1 VSSAN
6 EQWRLF
12 LALPT
17 TDEVQACV
25 SDAQLA
31 LRAHRLP
38 VRWVDEELTHITVKF
53 LGDTPRDRVD
63 ALKEQLAAAVAG
75 HNASRLATA
84 ELGAFPNPRKPYVL
98 WLGVGGELAA
108 VQALAGS
115 IDDVAAQFDVE
126 RSHRPFRPHVT
137 IGRWRYQD
145 GQAFDITEL
154 LRETAIPSAP
164 LPVERVQLIR
174 SILRARGPEYTVI
187 AEWPLT

>member
-1 VSSAN
+1 VSSVN

-17 TDEVQACV
+17 NEDVRDRV
-25 SDAQLA
+25 SQAQLA
-31 LRAHRLP
+31 LRAHQLP
-38 VRWVDEELTHITVKF
+38 VGWVDEELAHITVKF
-53 LGDTPRDRVD
+53 LGNVPRHRVD
-63 ALKEQLAAAVAG
+63 ALIEQLAAAVSG

-84 ELGAFPNPRKPYVL
+84 ELGAFPNTRKPHVL
-98 WLGVGGELAA
+98 WLGVDGELAM
-108 VQALAGS
+108 VQALAAS
-115 IDDVAAQFDVE
+115 IDDVAARFDVE

-145 GQAFDITEL
+145 GQAFDITEI
-154 LRETAIPSAP
+154 LRATTIPSAP
-164 LPVERVQLIR
+164 LPVERVQLVR